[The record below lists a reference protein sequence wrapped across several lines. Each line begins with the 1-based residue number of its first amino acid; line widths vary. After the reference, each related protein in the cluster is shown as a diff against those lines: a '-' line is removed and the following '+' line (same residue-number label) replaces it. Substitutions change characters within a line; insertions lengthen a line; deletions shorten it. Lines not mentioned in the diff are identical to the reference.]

1 MTGRMDAEA
10 LRALV
15 DATDPCVFCD
25 GRGHE
30 MCGYADAECTC
41 GSETEDCKFCD
52 GKGAVVSSAATLKLE
67 KASRALAAE
76 VLELRAAL
84 TRISRTIIVSE
95 CQQIAREAL
104 GE

>member
-10 LRALV
+10 LRALAALDLNV
-15 DATDPCVFCD
+15 RKDPDAPGGWFITAERAC
-25 GRGHE
+25 R
-30 MCGYADAECTC
+30 ADMVGPAGDRERM
-41 GSETEDCKFCD
+41 
-52 GKGAVVSSAATLKLE
+52 ARAMAA
-67 KASRALAAE
+67 SPALAAE